1 MYNSAGGYT
10 DNFYCLFTDNKKEK
24 IILKFLGYFE
34 WMVNYSICRTEN
46 IKNVMNK
53 FIDFTQNIWI
63 NEITTEAL
71 GQKIYKRCRIFS

>member
-46 IKNVMNK
+46 IKNVMQKSSLQISGHRQKK
-53 FIDFTQNIWI
+53 FSPDI
-63 NEITTEAL
+63 
-71 GQKIYKRCRIFS
+71 R